1 MPEYANTT
9 FVVHQVE
16 GLGKLVILTTLL
28 DKFLFQLC
36 SI

>member
-16 GLGKLVILTTLL
+16 NLSKLVILTTLL
-28 DKFLFQLC
+28 EKFYFNYVQ
-36 SI
+36 